1 MPGRERDPLLEQ
13 LLEALDRMEIRLS
26 DDLDRRV
33 MDEVR
38 RRAAVPVGR
47 RSLWSWL
54 ATPREVR
61 FAVRPWLAGAAL
73 AAAAL
78 LVLVL
83 RPHPPATRS
92 LAAVPRADSM
102 FVRFELY
109 APRARTVG
117 LAGSFN
123 KWNAVAT
130 PLKQVDGS
138 GLWTVTI
145 PLPPG
150 PAQYGFM
157 VDGQH
162 WVPDPAA
169 PSVDDGLGRRNSLI
183 AVPGEGRERAL

>member
-33 MDEVR
+33 MDEIR
-38 RRAAVPVGR
+38 RRVAVRPAR
-47 RSLWSWL
+47 PSLWRWV
-54 ATPREVR
+54 ATPREIR
-61 FAVRPWLAGAAL
+61 IAVPPWAAAAVL
-73 AAAAL
+73 AAAL
-78 LVLVL
+78 LLVFV
-83 RPHPPATRS
+83 RPHSRPSGTPATV
-92 LAAVPRADSM
+92 AQADSM

-109 APRARTVG
+109 APGARTVG

-183 AVPGEGRERAL
+183 AVPGGRERAL